1 MLGAEY
7 VVVSKTCSL
16 CPHRVGRI
24 SDKNVFSTFI
34 LLDFISTVQSCLFN
48 IVVLTATGNS
58 HKEKWLW
65 NQQIWVWGLAIS
77 FTIFPI
83 WANYLI
89 WVSIL
94 LSQCPMAASE
104 FLNRKR
110 PEIRIWLEEG
120 PVRLILGLHWQNK
133 HTSFYLGCMFVW
145 DGQMEIMEVPN
156 SLLTDPWH
164 NHY

>member
-1 MLGAEY
+1 M
-7 VVVSKTCSL
+7 CSL

-24 SDKNVFSTFI
+24 SDKNDLSTFF
-34 LLDFISTVQSCLFN
+34 LLDFLSTVQSCLFN
-48 IVVLTATGNS
+48 IVVWTATGS
-58 HKEKWLW
+58 SLKEKWLW

-77 FTIFPI
+77 FMIFLI
-83 WANYLI
+83 WANQSLQ
-89 WVSIL
+89 VSIL

-120 PVRLILGLHWQNK
+120 PVGLILGLHWQNK
-133 HTSFYLGCMFVW
+133 HTYFYLGCMFVW
-145 DGQMEIMEVPN
+145 DGQTEIMKVPN

-164 NHY
+164 SRY